1 MNIHDILE
9 QLVQAEGSDVHIVM
23 GSPPML
29 RVHGNL
35 KAVEGAPVLTA
46 KQTEALIL
54 PLLTQEQKDY
64 VAVNKELDFGYS
76 FQDKGRFR
84 INVYNAQGA
93 LGAAMRLIPS
103 RIKSIEDLQLPPI
116 MNEFSNFNQG
126 LVLLTGPT
134 GEGKSTTLASIID
147 LINST
152 RSEHIVTI
160 EDPIEFIYKNKKSLV
175 QQREVGTHTASFAT
189 ALKAALRE
197 STDVILIGEMR
208 DHETIA
214 LALTA
219 AETGHLV
226 LSTLHTSGAAKSV
239 DRVIDIFPTEQQ
251 NQIRAQLAQGLR
263 AVVWQ
268 QLLKTTDGKGRVAAL
283 EILFANNAVE
293 NLIRKGKTYQI
304 QSVLETGMR
313 DGMQTMEKSIKD
325 LALQGYITQELAD
338 SHISALKT
346 SLSESE

>member
-1 MNIHDILE
+1 MELLKIFQTAFQYKASDIYISSGVKPGIRLHGDLVQIEQHPVLSKQMAETYILE
-9 QLVQAEGSDVHIVM
+9 TMTEVQKAAFARSLDIDYALDVPGI
-23 GSPPML
+23 
-29 RVHGNL
+29 
-35 KAVEGAPVLTA
+35 
-46 KQTEALIL
+46 
-54 PLLTQEQKDY
+54 
-64 VAVNKELDFGYS
+64 
-76 FQDKGRFR
+76 GRFR
-84 INVYNAQGA
+84 VNVFMQHRGIGA
-93 LGAAMRLIPS
+93 VFRLIPEDVVS
-103 RIKSIEDLQLPPI
+103 LDDLNMPNQLKRITDFK
-116 MNEFSNFNQG
+116 QG
-126 LVLLTGPT
+126 IVLITGPT
-134 GEGKSTTLASIID
+134 GSGKSTTLAA
-147 LINST
+147 
-152 RSEHIVTI
+152 IVEELNRKYQYNILTI

-197 STDVILIGEMR
+197 STDVILIG
-208 DHETIA
+208 
-214 LALTA
+214 
-219 AETGHLV
+219 ETGHLV

>member
-1 MNIHDILE
+1 MELLKIFQTAFQYKASDIYISSGVKPGIRLHGDLVQIEQHPVLSKQMAETYILE
-9 QLVQAEGSDVHIVM
+9 TMTEVQKAAFARSLDIDYALDVPGI
-23 GSPPML
+23 
-29 RVHGNL
+29 
-35 KAVEGAPVLTA
+35 
-46 KQTEALIL
+46 
-54 PLLTQEQKDY
+54 
-64 VAVNKELDFGYS
+64 
-76 FQDKGRFR
+76 GRFR
-84 INVYNAQGA
+84 VNVFMQHRGIGA
-93 LGAAMRLIPS
+93 VFRLIPEDVVS
-103 RIKSIEDLQLPPI
+103 LDDLNMPNQLKRITDFK
-116 MNEFSNFNQG
+116 QG
-126 LVLLTGPT
+126 IVLITGPT
-134 GEGKSTTLASIID
+134 DSGKSTTLAA
-147 LINST
+147 
-152 RSEHIVTI
+152 IVEELNRKYQYNILTI